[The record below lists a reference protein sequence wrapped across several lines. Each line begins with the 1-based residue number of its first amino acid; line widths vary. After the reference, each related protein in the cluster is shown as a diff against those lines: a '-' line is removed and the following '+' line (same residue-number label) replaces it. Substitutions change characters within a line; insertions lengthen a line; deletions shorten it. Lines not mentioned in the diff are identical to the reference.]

1 MRHAPDTATPGRP
14 EGDDEMPRDIENMP
28 FGRNAPF
35 QQTAEAATAP
45 ARDSSLRLESMLLEE
60 FNYASVTAYQAQED
74 RARMF
79 NLYLLLIGV
88 LGSGLAAVYQLGGGL
103 KSYAGELSLALL
115 VVAGLMGVAFFT
127 KLIRLRQ
134 AWRES
139 VLAMT
144 LIKEY
149 YIREFSASA
158 PGAVNAFYWRLKTL
172 PTGEKRTST
181 TAVVCGTVAA
191 LSAICFAGATLVAA
205 TAWLPGLLGA
215 SSPLT
220 VALPWLLALVALVV
234 ALLLFIWGYSHA
246 FDRVR
251 EATQTMRAAWSGG
264 LAVKDIWSAL
274 KLNDAERERTRKALL
289 EREGGA
295 TLVAALSDKQASR
308 LSQ

>member
-1 MRHAPDTATPGRP
+1 
-14 EGDDEMPRDIENMP
+14 MPRDIENMP
-28 FGRNAPF
+28 FARNAPH
-35 QQTAEAATAP
+35 QSAESPGAP
-45 ARDSSLRLESMLLEE
+45 ARDSSLRLENMLLEE

-88 LGSGLAAVYQLGGGL
+88 LGSGLAAVYQLSGGL
-103 KSYAGELSLALL
+103 KSFAGELSIALL
-115 VVAGLMGVAFFT
+115 LVAGLMGVAFFT

-158 PGAVNAFYWRLKTL
+158 PGAVSAFYWRLKTL
-172 PTGEKRTST
+172 PTGEKLTST

-191 LSAICFAGATLVAA
+191 LGAFCFAGATFVLGAQ
-205 TAWLPGLLGA
+205 WLPVLLDATIPISASALASAAAGLVLII
-215 SSPLT
+215 
-220 VALPWLLALVALVV
+220 ALI
-234 ALLLFIWGYSHA
+234 LFYWGYAHA

-251 EATQTMRAAWSGG
+251 EATQTLHAASVGG
-264 LAVKDIWSAL
+264 LPVSEIWKAL
-274 KLNDAERERTRKALL
+274 KLSAPEREKARRILRERDGDALL
-289 EREGGA
+289 
-295 TLVAALSDKQASR
+295 AALSEK
-308 LSQ
+308 

>member
-1 MRHAPDTATPGRP
+1 
-14 EGDDEMPRDIENMP
+14 MPRDIENMP
-28 FGRNAPF
+28 FGRSAPF
-35 QQTAEAATAP
+35 QATETAGAAP
-45 ARDSSLRLESMLLEE
+45 RDSSLRLENMLLEE

-103 KSYAGELSLALL
+103 KSYAGELSIALL
-115 VVAGLMGVAFFT
+115 LVAGLMGVAFFT
-127 KLIRLRQ
+127 KLVRLRQ

-149 YIREFSASA
+149 YIREFASSA

-181 TAVVCGTVAA
+181 TAVVCATVATLGA
-191 LSAICFAGATLVAA
+191 FCFMGAAVVAGMMT
-205 TAWLPGLLGA
+205 LPGLLGA
-215 SSPLT
+215 QST
-220 VALPWLLALVALVV
+220 VDPVAATWSLAA
-234 ALLLFIWGYSHA
+234 LLFIIILMLYAWFYSRS

-251 EATQTMRAAWSGG
+251 EAIQTLRAAYSGG
-264 LAVKDIWSAL
+264 LAVKEVWKAL
-274 KLNDAERERTRKALL
+274 KLKPTEREKLQLKLHAHGDTGLL
-289 EREGGA
+289 AELSER
-295 TLVAALSDKQASR
+295 
-308 LSQ
+308 

>member
-1 MRHAPDTATPGRP
+1 
-14 EGDDEMPRDIENMP
+14 MPRDIENMP
-28 FGRNAPF
+28 FGRSAPF
-35 QQTAEAATAP
+35 QATETTTATETTP
-45 ARDSSLRLESMLLEE
+45 PRDSSLRLENMLLEE

-115 VVAGLMGVAFFT
+115 VVAGLMGIAFFI

-139 VLAMT
+139 ALAMT

-149 YIREFSASA
+149 YIREFSDS
-158 PGAVNAFYWRLKTL
+158 GAVKAFYWRLKTL
-172 PTGEKRTST
+172 PMGEKRTST

-191 LSAICFAGATLVAA
+191 LASLCFAGVALVGATL
-205 TAWLPGLLGA
+205 WLPGVLGA
-215 SSPLT
+215 AP
-220 VALPWLLALVALVV
+220 ALAATLAWLLAAFTLILALIIF
-234 ALLLFIWGYSHA
+234 AWRYTHA

-251 EATQTMRAAWSGG
+251 EAVQTLRAASSGG
-264 LAVKDIWSAL
+264 IEVVEVWKAL
-274 KLNDAERERTRKALL
+274 KVRLKPAECDEVLKALH
-289 EREGGA
+289 EHA
-295 TLVAALSDKQASR
+295 DDAALVETLEAK
-308 LSQ
+308 

>member
-1 MRHAPDTATPGRP
+1 
-14 EGDDEMPRDIENMP
+14 MPRDIENMP
-28 FGRNAPF
+28 FGRSAPY
-35 QQTAEAATAP
+35 QATQTASGAP
-45 ARDSSLRLESMLLEE
+45 ARDAALRLESMLLEE

-103 KSYAGELSLALL
+103 QSYAGELSFALL
-115 VVAGLMGVAFFT
+115 LVAGMMGIAFFT

-191 LSAICFAGATLVAA
+191 LGALCFAGATLVAGTLWLPRLVGGA
-205 TAWLPGLLGA
+205 SPFTASLLAWLIAVIALLI
-215 SSPLT
+215 
-220 VALPWLLALVALVV
+220 
-234 ALLLFIWGYSHA
+234 ALLLFGWAYSHA

-251 EATQTMRAAWSGG
+251 EAAQTMRAAWGGG
-264 LAVKDIWSAL
+264 LPVKEIWAAL
-274 KLNDAERERTRKALL
+274 KLSDAEREKTRRLL
-289 EREGGA
+289 REREGGA
-295 TLVAALSDKQASR
+295 TLVAALSDN
-308 LSQ
+308 